1 MVDCVAEV
9 KSKILV
15 VEDDLDVAE
24 MLNAYFR
31 VQNYDVYTVNWGEDG
46 VRSCQ
51 TVHPDLVILDIR
63 LPDIDG
69 YEVARRLRADRR
81 TQDIPIIF
89 LTEKRERAD
98 RLQGLELGAD
108 DYITKPFD
116 VQELR
121 LRVRNAL
128 QRVSQGSLTNPISGL
143 PEGALVDE
151 RLNKLLQQGGT
162 VLLLVSL
169 EHLDAF
175 RESYGFVASDDVLRA
190 FSLMI
195 VNTIRELNI
204 GGDLLGQI
212 GPADFV
218 LTVAPANLPALSERL
233 YSRLNQSLDYFY
245 PIKDREQAAKHKE
258 RLTVKMSDLPLPGGG
273 RNTNAE
279 QLKLE
284 LLRRRK

>member
-1 MVDCVAEV
+1 MAEV

-15 VEDDLDVAE
+15 VEDDLDIAE

-31 VQNYDVYTVNWGEDG
+31 VQGYEVYTVNWGEDG

-69 YEVARRLRADRR
+69 YEVAKRLRSDRR
-81 TQDIPIIF
+81 TKDIPIIF

-128 QRVSQGSLTNPISGL
+128 ERVSQGSLNNPVSGL

-151 RLNKLLQQGGT
+151 HLDRCMKKGNLA
-162 VLLLVSL
+162 LLLISL

-195 VNTIRELNI
+195 VNTIRELNSS
-204 GGDLLGQI
+204 DNFLGHI

-218 LTVAPANLPALSERL
+218 LTVPPGNLSVLYERL
-233 YSRLNQSLDYFY
+233 RSRLDQSLDYFY
-245 PIKDREQAAKHKE
+245 PIKDRDQASKRKD
-258 RLTVKMSDLPLPGGG
+258 RLMVRMADLPLAAGG
-273 RNTNAE
+273 RISNAD
-279 QLKLE
+279 QLKVE
-284 LLRRRK
+284 LLRRKK

>member
-1 MVDCVAEV
+1 MTEI
-9 KSKILV
+9 KPKILII
-15 VEDDLDVAE
+15 EDDLDVAE

-31 VQNYDVYTVNWGEDG
+31 VQGYDVFTVNWGEDG

-81 TQDIPIIF
+81 TADIPIIF

-121 LRVRNAL
+121 LRVRNSL
-128 QRVSQGSLTNPISGL
+128 KRVSQGSLTNPVTGL

-151 RLNKLLQQGGT
+151 KLSEILGKDD
-162 VLLLVSL
+162 VAILFVSI
-169 EHLDAF
+169 ENMDIF

-190 FSLMI
+190 ISFMI
-195 VNTIRELNI
+195 VNTMREVSRPEDFLGHLN
-204 GGDLLGQI
+204 GS
-212 GPADFV
+212 DFILV
-218 LTVAPANLPALSERL
+218 FPPSNLSVLSEKLRARL
-233 YSRLNQSLDYFY
+233 EQSMEYFY
-245 PIKDREQAAKHKE
+245 PIKDREQMAKHNN
-258 RLTVKMSDLPLPGGG
+258 RLCSKLAEISSIKDQFTTVEQIK
-273 RNTNAE
+273 AE
-279 QLKLE
+279 LVRLK
-284 LLRRRK
+284 K